1 MNTLETFPIPDTDFT
16 NSQDKARHDRMVSL
30 VDQMLLLNKQLQTA
44 KTDHEKT
51 SLQRQIDVTDKQIDL
66 LVYLLYRLT
75 EDEIRIVEGT
85 A

>member
-1 MNTLETFPIPDTDFT
+1 MNTLETFPIPDTDFST
-16 NSQDKARHDRMVSL
+16 SLDKARHDRMVSL
-30 VDQMLLLNKQLQTA
+30 VEQMLSLKKELQTA